1 MKVVVDAPVWRLAE
15 QHYWRFSATWAI
27 RHPVFCILPNF
38 RSQERTADPPP
49 EAVLKSPEHQGRERV
64 RTSGSGCAAER
75 KRGPNLADQAAANER
90 HGFQQPNFR
99 EERAYMVQEIAD
111 LVDAIDFLE

>member
-1 MKVVVDAPVWRLAE
+1 MGPVTLVAVNVGYRAAKWGDEGRL
-15 QHYWRFSATWAI
+15 
-27 RHPVFCILPNF
+27 
-38 RSQERTADPPP
+38 
-49 EAVLKSPEHQGRERV
+49 RV